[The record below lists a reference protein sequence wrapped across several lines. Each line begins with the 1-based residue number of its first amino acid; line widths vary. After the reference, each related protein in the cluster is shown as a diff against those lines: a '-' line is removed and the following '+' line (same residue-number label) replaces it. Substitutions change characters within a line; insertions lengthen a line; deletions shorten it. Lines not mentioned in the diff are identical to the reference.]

1 MRICSLN
8 KRGLNMPLLKLMKF
22 DRADAN
28 GQTKAERRRA
38 RRNAPLTPLE
48 QEFLPHLLEIQ
59 ETPPS
64 PAHRKVM
71 WSIVGLVVIS
81 IVWSCIGQI
90 AVVATAPGK
99 FIPDGRIK
107 QIQPLEASTIKAI
120 HVQEGQHVRA
130 GDLLLELDPAISG
143 AALQAS
149 SDKYAYNRLEQARLA
164 AELTHAAPDYRNAD
178 PAWVALQE
186 STRAA
191 REAAYT
197 AKREQARSQVEEK
210 THSLAAAQAT
220 LTKYRENTAI
230 SEERESSAR
239 PLVES
244 GAISRV
250 DYLQLKQELTS
261 NRNDLAAQ
269 SKTVDE
275 QRAALQEAQKRLA
288 EVEHEHQAEVYG
300 QLSDKVANEPG
311 LRGDMEKSRE
321 LHELKWLKAPVDGWV
336 QKINVTTVGGVVN
349 PAQTLMTIVPDGMP
363 LVVEATLSNDDIG
376 YVKVGQPV
384 ELKVDTFPFQ
394 KYGTLKGT
402 LVWVSPDAEEKSSA
416 SISDENGAGG
426 NQPEKAIQNVKSVK
440 DGYVYKVRI
449 RAERT
454 GFVVDGHPAP
464 LQAGMTVQA
473 DIATDQRHVIEF
485 FLSPIIKYLSESTTV
500 R

>member
-1 MRICSLN
+1 MNLQTL
-8 KRGLNMPLLKLMKF
+8 GLKLLRYRDQLTQTIDEVAIGTGISADRLKLIEAGRVEPSGDEILILADHYRCDFKF
-22 DRADAN
+22 FISNERVAPFDQTETLYRAHGHEFSKQDRVAV
-28 GQTKAERRRA
+28 
-38 RRNAPLTPLE
+38 
-48 QEFLPHLLEIQ
+48 QEFLYLCDTEAFLMEELGRRPVEFPFQPIGGHFKSHGEAAAAAL
-59 ETPPS
+59 
-64 PAHRKVM
+64 RKAMGHNDRQVPRDIYAEFR
-71 WSIVGLVVIS
+71 SVGVHIFRRKLGNS
-81 IVWSCIGQI
+81 N
-90 AVVATAPGK
+90 
-99 FIPDGRIK
+99 
-107 QIQPLEASTIKAI
+107 
-120 HVQEGQHVRA
+120 
-130 GDLLLELDPAISG
+130 ISG
-143 AALQAS
+143 LFI
-149 SDKYAYNRLEQARLA
+149 L
-164 AELTHAAPDYRNAD
+164 HP
-178 PAWVALQE
+178 
-186 STRAA
+186 
-191 REAAYT
+191 T
-197 AKREQARSQVEEK
+197 AGKCV
-210 THSLAAAQAT
+210 L
-220 LTKYRENTAI
+220 
-230 SEERESSAR
+230 
-239 PLVES
+239 
-244 GAISRV
+244 
-250 DYLQLKQELTS
+250 
-261 NRNDLAAQ
+261 
-269 SKTVDE
+269 VDE

-416 SISDENGAGG
+416 SISDENGVGG

-449 RAERT
+449 RPERS

-464 LQAGMTVQA
+464 IQAGMTVQA
-473 DIATDQRHVIEF
+473 DIATDRRRVIQF
-485 FLSPIIKYLSESTTV
+485 LLSPLVKYLDEAGGV

>member
-1 MRICSLN
+1 
-8 KRGLNMPLLKLMKF
+8 MPLLKLMKF
-22 DRADAN
+22 DRAAN
-28 GQTKAERRRA
+28 GDQSRAERSRA
-38 RRNAPLTPLE
+38 SRSAPLTALE

-59 ETPPS
+59 ESPPS

-71 WSIVGLVVIS
+71 WSIVLLVLVLIG
-81 IVWSCIGQI
+81 WACIGQI

-107 QIQPLEASTIKAI
+107 QIQPLEASIIKAI
-120 HVQEGQHVRA
+120 HVQEGQHVHA
-130 GDLLLELDPAISG
+130 GDLLLELDPGISG
-143 AALQAS
+143 AALQANT
-149 SDKYAYNRLEQARLA
+149 DKYAYNRLEQTRLA
-164 AELTHAAPDYRNAD
+164 AELTHDAPDYRNAD

-186 STRAA
+186 SARAA

-210 THSLAAAQAT
+210 AHALAAAQAT

-239 PLVES
+239 PLVET
-244 GAISRV
+244 GAVSRV

-261 NRNDLAAQ
+261 NRNDFVAQ
-269 SKTVDE
+269 TKTVDE
-275 QRAALQEAQKRLA
+275 RRAALQEAQKHLA
-288 EVEHEHQAEVYG
+288 EVEHDHKAAVYG
-300 QLSDKVANEPG
+300 QLGEKMANEPG

-321 LHELKWLKAPVDGWV
+321 LHELKWLKAPVNGWV
-336 QKINVTTVGGVVN
+336 QKMNVTTVGGVVN

-363 LVVEATLSNDDIG
+363 LVVEALLSNDDIG

-394 KYGTLKGT
+394 KYGTLKGS
-402 LVWVSPDAEEKSSA
+402 LVWVSPDAEERSTA
-416 SISDENGAGG
+416 SISDENGAAG

-440 DGYVYKVRI
+440 EGYVYKVRI
-449 RAERT
+449 RPEQSA
-454 GFVVDGHPAP
+454 FVVDGRFAP

-473 DIATDQRHVIEF
+473 DIATDRRRVIDF
-485 FLSPIIKYLSESTTV
+485 VISPLIKYMGESASL